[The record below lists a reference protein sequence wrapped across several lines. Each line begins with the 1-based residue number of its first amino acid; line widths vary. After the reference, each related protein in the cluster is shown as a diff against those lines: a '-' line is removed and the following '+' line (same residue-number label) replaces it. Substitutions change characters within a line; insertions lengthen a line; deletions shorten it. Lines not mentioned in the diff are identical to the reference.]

1 MATNRREFIKQAGLG
16 IFALPSFYK
25 ESFPPLPSADSIDE
39 ESYWVI
45 VRDQFPLNKK
55 KIYLNNGTMGPSPYR
70 VINAVNHYLSE
81 TDINGFY
88 GGWEYSHQTIASFV
102 GADADEIAL
111 TVNVTQGIN
120 IVCWGLDLKRGD
132 EVVITTHEH
141 GGNALPWLNRARVH
155 GIVPK
160 TFVPAAT
167 ADETLARL
175 KAVVTPKTKV
185 IAVPHILCTQGQV
198 LPVRAISDWAHSK
211 GIFVFI
217 DGAHGPG
224 LVDTQLH
231 ELGCDAYASCCHK
244 WLLGPKGTGF
254 LYIKKDMMPKV
265 NALFVGAGSD
275 RAEWN
280 MAAMPP
286 IMGRLADTAH
296 QYYAGTFNN
305 GLFKGVDA
313 SIEFF
318 EKIGKER
325 IYNRIASLAN
335 YLQQQLLDM
344 GSKIEMLTP
353 LETQS
358 KCGIIGFRIKS
369 VDAKDFYE
377 KASQQQIIVR
387 HVHENKLNSLR
398 VSTHIYNNTKEI
410 DKLMKFIQSM
420 A

>member
-1 MATNRREFIKQAGLG
+1 MPTNRREFIKQAGVG

-25 ESFPPLPSADSIDE
+25 ESLSMLPSAESIDE
-39 ESYWVI
+39 ESYWAI

-55 KIYLNNGTMGPSPYR
+55 RYYLNNGTMGPSPYP

-81 TDINGFY
+81 TDINGSY

-102 GADADEIAL
+102 GANPDEIAL

-141 GGNALPWLNRARVH
+141 GGNALPWLNRARIH
-155 GIVPK
+155 GIIPK
-160 TFVPAAT
+160 TFIPAAT

-175 KAVVTPKTKV
+175 KAAVTSKTKV

-198 LPVRAISDWAHSK
+198 LPIKAISDWAHSK
-211 GIFVFI
+211 GLFVFI

-224 LVDTQLH
+224 LIPTQLN

-244 WLLGPKGTGF
+244 WMLGPKGTGF

-265 NALFVGAGSD
+265 SALFVGAGSD

-280 MAAMPP
+280 MAATPP
-286 IMGRLADTAH
+286 IMGRLSETAH

-305 GLFKGVDA
+305 ALFKGVDA
-313 SIEFF
+313 SIDFYD
-318 EKIGKER
+318 KIGKER

-335 YLQQQLLDM
+335 YTQQHLLDM
-344 GSKIEMLTP
+344 GNKIEMLTP
-353 LETQS
+353 TEPQS
-358 KCGIIGFRIKS
+358 KCGIIGFRIKN
-369 VDAKDFYE
+369 VDAKVFYE
-377 KASQQQIIVR
+377 KAAQQQIVVR

-398 VSTHIYNNTKEI
+398 VSTHIYNHFKEI
-410 DKLMKFIQSM
+410 DKLINLIQSV